1 MDKLVIDQS
10 RTYRQL
16 LRNELEILRES
27 NHKKI
32 MKVYELLEDEKFY
45 YVISELIEGGSVM
58 NRMRKLGKPFS
69 DSQALIIVKQIM
81 QALLF
86 LHSKCL

>member
-1 MDKLVIDQS
+1 
-10 RTYRQL
+10 
-16 LRNELEILRES
+16 
-27 NHKKI
+27 

-69 DSQALIIVKQIM
+69 DSQALIIVK
-81 QALLF
+81 
-86 LHSKCL
+86 

>member
-16 LRNELEILRES
+16 LKNELEILRECS
-27 NHKKI
+27 HPKI
-32 MKVYELLEDEKFY
+32 MKVYELLEDINFY

-58 NRMRKLGKPFS
+58 NRMRKMGKPFS
-69 DSQALIIVKQIM
+69 EY
-81 QALLF
+81 
-86 LHSKCL
+86 